1 MPRYIDKE
9 YEEAKSTD
17 EKEVY
22 YTVSYKMSDGR
33 QGQFIKKLK
42 PSVAELFSKRTGYK
56 YEKICR
62 S

>member
-1 MPRYIDKE
+1 MERFIDKE
-9 YEEAKSTD
+9 YEDAKSAE

-42 PSVAELFSKRTGYK
+42 PSVAELFSKRTGHK
-56 YEKICR
+56 YEQMG
-62 S
+62 

>member
-1 MPRYIDKE
+1 MARYIDKE
-9 YEEAKSTD
+9 YEMAKSAD

-22 YTVSYKMSDGR
+22 YTVSYKTNDGR

-56 YEKICR
+56 YEQIH
-62 S
+62 